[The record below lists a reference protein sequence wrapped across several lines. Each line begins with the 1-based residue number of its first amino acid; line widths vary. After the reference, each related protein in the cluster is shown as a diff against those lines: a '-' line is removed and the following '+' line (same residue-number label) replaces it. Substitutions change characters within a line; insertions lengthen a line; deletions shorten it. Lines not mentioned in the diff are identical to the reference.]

1 MSNFSILLLKDS
13 DVGVSQ
19 YHFGKKLL
27 FFLLMLLMLGAA
39 ALAWKF
45 FEQHQTIANQN
56 QLLEKQEKS
65 QVAYQQRI
73 DLYDGRESRITFLE
87 DYVEELKQAEQ
98 NSNVMYK
105 KHTPCFVQTPTNW
118 MNYIILFVRHLKPN
132 ARQISIFR
140 QIHNRRCCGWSR

>member
-56 QLLEKQEKS
+56 SYLKS
-65 QVAYQQRI
+65 RRRVRLPI
-73 DLYDGRESRITFLE
+73 NNGLISMMGVNHGLPFL
-87 DYVEELKQAEQ
+87 KI
-98 NSNVMYK
+98 M
-105 KHTPCFVQTPTNW
+105 
-118 MNYIILFVRHLKPN
+118 
-132 ARQISIFR
+132 
-140 QIHNRRCCGWSR
+140 